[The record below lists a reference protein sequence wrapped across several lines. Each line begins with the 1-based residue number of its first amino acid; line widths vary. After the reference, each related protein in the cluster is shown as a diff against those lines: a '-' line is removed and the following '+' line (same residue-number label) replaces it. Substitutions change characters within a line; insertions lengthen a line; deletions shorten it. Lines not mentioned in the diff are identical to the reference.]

1 MNEQQRTDF
10 ERDLARQRRELDQ
23 RKRALQE
30 EAELRKR
37 ELDNAQKLQK
47 QKDEMDNL
55 QAEVHLRE
63 QEQMRADLGSNC
75 NSEIGHQH
83 DAPMYVNQLKDMD
96 GYSSRRNVTNWLNDY
111 KSDNCLPEN
120 QLPNKKPSAI
130 HATHVDKCLFG
141 SLSRKSDQP
150 PPRTV

>member
-1 MNEQQRTDF
+1 
-10 ERDLARQRRELDQ
+10 
-23 RKRALQE
+23 
-30 EAELRKR
+30 
-37 ELDNAQKLQK
+37 
-47 QKDEMDNL
+47 MDNL

-83 DAPMYVNQLKDMD
+83 DALMYVNQLKDMD

-130 HATHVDKCLFG
+130 HATHADKMPFREFIPKKRSATAKNRLMPPCFVALCLKIECLLQ
-141 SLSRKSDQP
+141 SKWSSMETPELS
-150 PPRTV
+150 